1 VESKEKKRNIKYVLV
16 VCETMREKLGSL
28 VKKQRK
34 EKARKIF
41 FSIMYWFPVHLLT
54 QIEK

>member
-1 VESKEKKRNIKYVLV
+1 
-16 VCETMREKLGSL
+16 MREKLGSL

>member
-1 VESKEKKRNIKYVLV
+1 MRWREKKRNIKYVLV

-28 VKKQRK
+28 VKEQRK

-41 FSIMYWFPVHLLT
+41 FRLCTSFQCIY
-54 QIEK
+54 